1 MGGEPNFEP
10 RPVDL
15 IGGRRFWVCEEP
27 LTPEQVSESF
37 ARLEA
42 ESDQSGDGPLGICLV
57 VAAERAAESPLAVWP
72 DTQLLHAGF
81 DSDGRQLRIRYFDDA
96 AVGPEM
102 KGALTTQQMRDL
114 VITLEDN
121 YRVVPLAE
129 TDEVSKDDVI
139 AFWEREGAV
148 AGEEARRRVHEV
160 QLVGLERDS
169 GIAAISTAYLQRSD
183 QLRMDLW
190 YYRGFVGRA
199 HRQRSIA
206 SYFAVQGI
214 GHMEERFASGA
225 DTRAGG
231 VIFQIE
237 NDFLKTFLNKGQ
249 WLPSDF
255 TFIGENERGDH
266 VRVHYFAGAEVPPP
280 ADALPGVPS
289 S

>member
-1 MGGEPNFEP
+1 MGGDPKFEP
-10 RPVDL
+10 RAVDL
-15 IGGRRFWVCEEP
+15 VGGRRFWVCADP
-27 LTPEQVSESF
+27 LTPGQMAQSF

-42 ESDQSGDGPLGICLV
+42 ESDQDGEGPLGICLILDPDT
-57 VAAERAAESPLAVWP
+57 AAAESPLAVWP
-72 DTQLLHAGF
+72 DTLMLHAGF
-81 DSDGRQLRIRYFDDA
+81 DAQGRQHRIRYFDDA
-96 AVGPEM
+96 QVGPAM
-102 KGALTTQQMRDL
+102 KGALTTQQMREL
-114 VITLEDN
+114 VITLEN
-121 YRVVPLAE
+121 SYRVVPLAE

-148 AGEEARRRVHEV
+148 VGEEARRRVHEV
-160 QLVGLERDS
+160 QLVGFERDT

-214 GHMEERFASGA
+214 GHMEQRFISGE

-231 VIFQIE
+231 VIFEIE
-237 NDFLKTFLNKGQ
+237 NDFLKTFLNRGQ

-255 TFIGENERGDH
+255 TFIGENQRGDH
-266 VRVHYFAGAEVPPP
+266 VRVHYFEGAKVPPS
-280 ADALPGVPS
+280 A
-289 S
+289 